1 MQNAIN
7 RFEMVPKLL
16 GARIGQSAGLLSYKF
31 IKESNRLDYSVI
43 WAPYEYRYQDE

>member
-16 GARIGQSAGLLSYKF
+16 GRGLAKAPGYFPIRL
-31 IKESNRLDYSVI
+31 IEESNRLDYSVI